1 MKYNIR
7 VILESKEDVIRNIE
21 INSNCLLSELHYYL
35 IECFDLNKNELAS
48 FYTTNNELEIID
60 EIPLISFEDRGSNM
74 QNTKLEVVL
83 DEHSNNLIY
92 VYDYMKMWRFL
103 IELKSKEE
111 DFDFKKC
118 LSKIGKMPK
127 EAPEINFSLE
137 NQNDDE
143 DGIEDEYY

>member
-21 INSNCLLSELHYYL
+21 INSDCLLSELHYYL

-48 FYTTNNELEIID
+48 FYTTNNELEIND

>member
-60 EIPLISFEDRGSNM
+60 EIPLISFKDRSSNM

-137 NQNDDE
+137 NQNNYE
-143 DGIEDEYY
+143 EGTEDEYY

>member
-21 INSNCLLSELHYYL
+21 INSDCLLSELHYYL

-60 EIPLISFEDRGSNM
+60 EIPLISFEDRSTNM

-83 DEHSNNLIY
+83 DEHNNNLIY

-137 NQNDDE
+137 NQNEDE
-143 DGIEDEYY
+143 EGIEDEYY

>member
-7 VILESKEDVIRNIE
+7 VILESKEDIIRNIE
-21 INSNCLLSELHYYL
+21 INSDCLLSELHYYL

-83 DEHSNNLIY
+83 DEHNNNLIY

-137 NQNDDE
+137 NQNEDE
-143 DGIEDEYY
+143 EGIEDEYY

>member
-21 INSNCLLSELHYYL
+21 INSDCLLSELHYYL

-60 EIPLISFEDRGSNM
+60 EIPLISFEDRSSNM

>member
-7 VILESKEDVIRNIE
+7 VILESKEDVIRDIE
-21 INSNCLLSELHYYL
+21 INSDCLLSELHYYL

-48 FYTTNNELEIID
+48 FYTTNNELEIND

-83 DEHSNNLIY
+83 DEHNNNLIY

-118 LSKIGKMPK
+118 LSKIGRMRK

-137 NQNDDE
+137 NQNEDE
-143 DGIEDEYY
+143 EGIDDEYY

>member
-60 EIPLISFEDRGSNM
+60 EIPLISFEDRSSNM

-83 DEHSNNLIY
+83 DEHNNNLIY

-143 DGIEDEYY
+143 DRIEDEYY

>member
-21 INSNCLLSELHYYL
+21 INSDCLLSELHYYL

-60 EIPLISFEDRGSNM
+60 EIPLISFEDRSSNM
-74 QNTKLEVVL
+74 QNTKLEVIL
-83 DEHSNNLIY
+83 DEHNNNLIY

-127 EAPEINFSLE
+127 EAPEINFFLE
-137 NQNDDE
+137 NQNDDDE
-143 DGIEDEYY
+143 GIEDEYY

>member
-21 INSNCLLSELHYYL
+21 INSDCLLSELHYYL

-60 EIPLISFEDRGSNM
+60 EIPLISFEDRSSNM

-83 DEHSNNLIY
+83 DEHNNNLIY

>member
-21 INSNCLLSELHYYL
+21 INSDCLLSELHYYL

-60 EIPLISFEDRGSNM
+60 EIPLISFEDRSSNM

-83 DEHSNNLIY
+83 DEHNNNLIY

-137 NQNDDE
+137 NQNNDE
-143 DGIEDEYY
+143 EGIEDEYY

>member
-21 INSNCLLSELHYYL
+21 INSDCLLSELHYYL

-83 DEHSNNLIY
+83 DEHNNNLIY

>member
-48 FYTTNNELEIID
+48 FYTTNNELEIND

-83 DEHSNNLIY
+83 DEHNNNLIY

-118 LSKIGKMPK
+118 ISKIGKMPK

-137 NQNDDE
+137 NQNNDE